1 MPLKAG
7 NSKLLNF
14 SVERHK
20 QRPPVAGLGKLEE
33 FIVVPYETGVC
44 VHERRERRTVVR
56 RCCDVSDDGGNKL
69 SEAPSPKATRLLD
82 INSYFE

>member
-7 NSKLLNF
+7 KSKLLNCR
-14 SVERHK
+14 VERRK

-33 FIVVPYETGVC
+33 FMVVPYETAVC

-56 RCCDVSDDGGNKL
+56 RCW
-69 SEAPSPKATRLLD
+69 AT
-82 INSYFE
+82 